1 MTALLSFKQNQLT
14 MLYCIT
20 SKKQRILNTNA
31 VEASNNRT
39 EQKIWKQPVKIS
51 IKNWVDMYSFRFIIN
66 C

>member
-1 MTALLSFKQNQLT
+1 

-31 VEASNNRT
+31 VEASNNHT
-39 EQKIWKQPVKIS
+39 EQKIWKQSIKIS
-51 IKNWVDMYSFRFIIN
+51 IKNWVDIYSFWFIIN